1 MLVFDPMYFVF
12 MLPGLAIMLYAQWR
26 VRSAVN
32 KYGQVYNRAGLSGA
46 EVAALI
52 ARNYGLQLRIA
63 QTPGELT
70 DHYDPL
76 MKTVRLSPAV
86 YYGRSV
92 AALGIAAHE
101 VGHALQHANGYVPLQ
116 LRTAIVPVVNFGSTA
131 GWILL
136 LLGILVG
143 ATGLAWAGVALF
155 SLGTLFALLT
165 LPIEFDASRR
175 ALQVLTTLGVVDRTE
190 LTQTKEVLN
199 AAALTY
205 VASLVVAFLQL
216 LYWVSLVSGM
226 QRRD

>member
-1 MLVFDPMYFVF
+1 MLVFDPLYFVL

-70 DHYDPL
+70 DHYDPFG
-76 MKTVRLSPAV
+76 KTIRLSPAV

-101 VGHALQHANGYVPLQ
+101 AGHALQHANGYVPLQ

-143 ATGLAWAGVALF
+143 ATGLAWVGVALF

-190 LTQTKEVLN
+190 LAQTEEVLN

-205 VASLVVAFLQL
+205 VAGLVVAFLQL